1 MPGGSTPAGM
11 PGNMPIPR
19 PPIPKTPPKPA
30 PIGLPKP
37 PIAMCGM
44 FGGAVVIPPAAKGAN
59 GGAPMAAVG
68 MPMAGTFP
76 GIMPTPKPATAPP
89 SAPGQ

>member
-1 MPGGSTPAGM
+1 
-11 PGNMPIPR
+11 
-19 PPIPKTPPKPA
+19 
-30 PIGLPKP
+30 
-37 PIAMCGM
+37 MCGM